1 MDKLTPW
8 QNCLVKCHNG
18 IPLFNVT
25 LTQRKALFLSRHH
38 LSRSKAL
45 YLTGILLILWQ
56 MSLGQMSHKQIVT
69 WTKYYPLDAMIR
81 CPLSCQFFH
90 LDKCHQDKCHLD
102 KCPLDKS
109 YLANHAAQPSLIIR
123 NTYFLLFLLLGPS
136 VAMQSTWS
144 PYLCMK
150 MNICA
155 CGVTHALWL
164 PDRGSVRQ
172 TVAPLLWGTPCLPA
186 LVAVVIRRPGLLQ
199 SLQSTPWAQRICW
212 RSGKSIIDS
221 NHCNHCNVS

>member
-1 MDKLTPW
+1 
-8 QNCLVKCHNG
+8 
-18 IPLFNVT
+18 
-25 LTQRKALFLSRHH
+25 
-38 LSRSKAL
+38 
-45 YLTGILLILWQ
+45 

-69 WTKYYPLDAMIR
+69 WTKYYLLDAMIR
-81 CPLSCQFFH
+81 CPLSRQFFH

-186 LVAVVIRRPGLLQ
+186 LVASRLIAPAWAADILEGSSGYKKAWSLAIFAVHTMGSENMLEIR
-199 SLQSTPWAQRICW
+199 
-212 RSGKSIIDS
+212 
-221 NHCNHCNVS
+221 

>member
-1 MDKLTPW
+1 MTPW
-8 QNCLVKCHNG
+8 QNCLDKCH
-18 IPLFNVT
+18 ICKMASPFNVT
-25 LTQRKALFLSRHH
+25 LTQRKSPVPEQALLSKK
-38 LSRSKAL
+38 SPVTSQASIKEKPCN
-45 YLTGILLILWQ
+45 LTDILLILWQ

-69 WTKYYPLDAMIR
+69 WTKYYLLDAMIR

-155 CGVTHALWL
+155 CGDSCIVAARPWECGVCDRPWL
-164 PDRGSVRQ
+164 LCCGVHR
-172 TVAPLLWGTPCLPA
+172 ACLP
-186 LVAVVIRRPGLLQ
+186 
-199 SLQSTPWAQRICW
+199 W
-212 RSGKSIIDS
+212 
-221 NHCNHCNVS
+221 

>member
-1 MDKLTPW
+1 MTPW
-8 QNCLVKCHNG
+8 QNCLDKCH
-18 IPLFNVT
+18 ICKMASPFNVT
-25 LTQRKALFLSRHH
+25 LTQRKSPVPEQALLSKK
-38 LSRSKAL
+38 SPVTSQASIKEKPCN
-45 YLTGILLILWQ
+45 LTGIYHYL
-56 MSLGQMSHKQIVT
+56 
-69 WTKYYPLDAMIR
+69 LDAMIR

-186 LVAVVIRRPGLLQ
+186 LVIGRPGLLQ

-212 RSGKSIIDS
+212 RSGKSNIDS